1 MLHAPGSLHPGGSEV
16 LRQARGALTRK
27 SMCAGH
33 TAPQRPGQGALFSPL
48 PLTHAGESYL
58 LHTISSS
65 SPSPPIHSCYL
76 WGKERWLLSHPRVK
90 GSRKG
95 GGECLSLSGVRAR
108 ALANDPFSLGHWT
121 PSSVPAL
128 RPPSCCQAGLQ
139 KMSGA
144 RGTSST
150 PRSHCLFHHHCPHPA
165 TPPLPIAF
173 CPTPLS
179 CEAGREKA

>member
-1 MLHAPGSLHPGGSEV
+1 MCRTHRATKTRTGGAVLPLAPHPCWGK
-16 LRQARGALTRK
+16 L
-27 SMCAGH
+27 
-33 TAPQRPGQGALFSPL
+33 SPSHHLLLL
-48 PLTHAGESYL
+48 PLTAH
-58 LHTISSS
+58 
-65 SPSPPIHSCYL
+65 PQ
-76 WGKERWLLSHPRVK
+76 LLSVGEGEMASVTPM
-90 GSRKG
+90 GQGLQEG